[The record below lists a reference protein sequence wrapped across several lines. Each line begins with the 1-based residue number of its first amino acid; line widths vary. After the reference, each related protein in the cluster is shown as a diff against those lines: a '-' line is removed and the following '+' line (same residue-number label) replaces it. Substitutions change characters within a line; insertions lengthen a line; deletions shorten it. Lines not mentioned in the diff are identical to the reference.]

1 MNVQVC
7 VDMKKQEG
15 ALVYYCFVSLFVYS
29 FELESLPAPMDAP
42 VSLAHDTKAQ

>member
-7 VDMKKQEG
+7 MDMKKQEG
-15 ALVYYCFVSLFVYS
+15 TLVCYYFVSLFVYS

-42 VSLAHDTKAQ
+42 VLLAHATEAQ